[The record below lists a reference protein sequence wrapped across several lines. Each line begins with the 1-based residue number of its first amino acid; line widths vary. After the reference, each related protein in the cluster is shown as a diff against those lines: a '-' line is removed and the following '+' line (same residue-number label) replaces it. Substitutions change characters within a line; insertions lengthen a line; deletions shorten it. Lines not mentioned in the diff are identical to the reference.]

1 MDEEKGLTLLDAKK
15 VGKKVLDGWAYI
27 LLALVL
33 LLAVLS
39 GYTDASF
46 DLSTTINVGVDYIIL
61 LVFCVAAMVALDD
74 IARKRGE
81 EESQYRSA
89 KERMEA
95 VRQRVKAYDGRL
107 VQAFCEDYRREELEA
122 TRSQILS
129 EAMLSSDDFEAFAK
143 GDLPQKATRTQ
154 KRALKAAAR
163 CKPITLNRY
172 MIGRP
177 ITAKQSRVRFV
188 TPEQDLHR
196 HSIGTILYTAVTV
209 AFPVSFT
216 FSLILD
222 PSLATVM
229 AGLFKAF
236 TIALAGFKAYNGRL
250 RSMLEAVPA
259 YVEVQ
264 EDLMDHLDAWHRK
277 KQKEKEAE

>member
-1 MDEEKGLTLLDAKK
+1 MDEEKGLTLLDVKK
-15 VGKKVLDGWAYI
+15 TGKKILDSWAYI
-27 LLALVL
+27 LLCLVL

-46 DLSTTINVGVDYIIL
+46 DLTTTINIGVDYVIL
-61 LVFCVAAMVALDD
+61 LVFCIAAMVALDD

-81 EESQYRSA
+81 EEERYKIA

-95 VRQRVKAYDGRL
+95 VRQRVKKYDGRL
-107 VQAFCEDYRREELEA
+107 VQEFCEDYRREELEA

-129 EAMLSSDDFEAFAK
+129 EAMLSPGDFEAFA
-143 GDLPQKATRTQ
+143 GGEIPQNATRTQ

-163 CKPITLNRY
+163 CKPIALNRY

-177 ITAKQSRVRFV
+177 ITAKQNRVRFV

-196 HSIGTILYTAVTV
+196 HSAGTILYTAVTV
-209 AFPVSFT
+209 ALPVSFT

-222 PSLATVM
+222 PSLATVVS
-229 AGLFKAF
+229 GLFKAF
-236 TIALAGFKAYNGRL
+236 TIAMAGFKSYNGRL
-250 RSMLEAVPA
+250 RSMLETVPA
-259 YVEVQ
+259 YVELQ
-264 EDLMDHLDAWHRK
+264 EDLMDHFDAWYQK